1 MSSHEQ
7 RSQWKD
13 VTNLAA
19 DNATSALVAPPDARS
34 GWSGLAL
41 KAVLGLGIVATLLWS
56 VLLATWAFRS
66 IAWAVSLVF

>member
-13 VTNLAA
+13 VTNLAQDTTA
-19 DNATSALVAPPDARS
+19 AALDAPPAGRS

-41 KAVLGLGIVATLLWS
+41 KAVLGLGMVATLLWS
-56 VLLATWAFRS
+56 LLLASWAFKS
-66 IAWAVSLVF
+66 LAWAVSLLF